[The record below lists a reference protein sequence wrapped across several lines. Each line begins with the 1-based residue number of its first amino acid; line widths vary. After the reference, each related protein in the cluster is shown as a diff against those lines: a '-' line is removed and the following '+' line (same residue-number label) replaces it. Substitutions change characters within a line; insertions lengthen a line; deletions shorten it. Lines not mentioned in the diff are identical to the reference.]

1 MWCKSAYPS
10 NTSYQGKACFDFVSN
25 GFLTF
30 SGKGR
35 SPNFSLTSEI
45 LCSCSMLSGALL
57 SHSSSEITFRK
68 DEGVPILE
76 MPGFEEDAAKL
87 VRLSDEVSNWVRRIF
102 SPGV

>member
-1 MWCKSAYPS
+1 
-10 NTSYQGKACFDFVSN
+10 
-25 GFLTF
+25 
-30 SGKGR
+30 
-35 SPNFSLTSEI
+35 
-45 LCSCSMLSGALL
+45 MLSGALL

-76 MPGFEEDAAKL
+76 MPGFEEDAVKL